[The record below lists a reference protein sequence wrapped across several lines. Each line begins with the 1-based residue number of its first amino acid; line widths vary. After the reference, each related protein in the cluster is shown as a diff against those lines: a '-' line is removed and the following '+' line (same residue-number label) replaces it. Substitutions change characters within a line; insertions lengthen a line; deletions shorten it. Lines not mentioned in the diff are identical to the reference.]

1 MPAGTLRG
9 GEQFQ
14 STLPVWGA
22 TVVLGRGREAWGI
35 SIHAPRVGSDYSMAA
50 NAGETKVFQ
59 STLPVWGAT
68 TFRDGDFHGYLFQST
83 LPVWGA
89 TLMIIGTS
97 DT

>member
-1 MPAGTLRG
+1 
-9 GEQFQ
+9 
-14 STLPVWGA
+14 
-22 TVVLGRGREAWGI
+22 
-35 SIHAPRVGSDYSMAA
+35 MAA